1 MERAIKD
8 LCQFPDAD
16 LFKEVAVG
24 IRHVMD
30 AVNELDAATRKLY
43 EAGHRY
49 PARVLGTLAIE
60 EAAKVLVLIDA
71 VRCPRT
77 RQKERSRALGYFYD
91 HLAKGIYAEVCHW
104 YPADF
109 AEAMHHVERERREHY
124 LDGPNDVD
132 WIFPNT
138 ITQQREDNL
147 YVGYIRDDTEEDG
160 PAERYWT
167 PPRGDAHIDLTFGYP
182 ATPPVIDLARALHQ
196 VNATTPRGLSVVAEV
211 WRPVDI
217 HPDMHITELIE
228 LNGRM
233 LKVLENRGLLSP
245 ALTEVYSVVR
255 NKWIFPLWP
264 LDLRILKV
272 EKKTLRETRS
282 QWSPDWY

>member
-8 LCQFPDAD
+8 LCQFSDAD

-24 IRHVMD
+24 IGHVMD
-30 AVNELDAATRKLY
+30 AVNELDAAMRKLY

-49 PARVLGTLAIE
+49 PAHVLGNLATE
-60 EAAKVLVLIDA
+60 EAAKVLVLVDA
-71 VRCPRT
+71 VRCPRA

-91 HLAKGIYAEVCHW
+91 HLAKGIYVEVCHW

-109 AEAMHHVERERREHY
+109 AEVMHHVERERREHY

-160 PAERYWT
+160 PGERYWT
-167 PPRGDAHIDLTFGYP
+167 PPRGDDHTGPTFGYP
-182 ATPPVIDLARALHQ
+182 PTPPIIDLARALHQ
-196 VNATTPRGLSVVAEV
+196 ANVTTPGGLSVVAEV
-211 WRPVDI
+211 WRPVDVRA
-217 HPDMHITELIE
+217 DMRITELIE
-228 LNGRM
+228 LNWRT
-233 LKVLENRGLLSP
+233 LEVLENRGFLSP
-245 ALTEVYSVVR
+245 ALTEVYTFLR

-272 EKKTLRETRS
+272 EKKILRETRS
-282 QWSPDWY
+282 QWTPDWH

>member
-8 LCQFPDAD
+8 LCQFSDAD

-24 IRHVMD
+24 IGYVLD

-43 EAGHRY
+43 ETGHRH
-49 PARVLGTLAIE
+49 PARVLGNLATE
-60 EAAKVLVLIDA
+60 EAAKMLVLIDA
-71 VRCPRT
+71 VRCPRA
-77 RQKERSRALGYFYD
+77 RQKERSRTLGYFYD

-109 AEAMHHVERERREHY
+109 AEVMNHIERERREHY

-132 WIFPNT
+132 WIFPNA

-147 YVGYIRDDTEEDG
+147 YVGYIRNDTEEG
-160 PAERYWT
+160 SSGERYWMPPRCDDHAGPTFSYPPT
-167 PPRGDAHIDLTFGYP
+167 PPI
-182 ATPPVIDLARALHQ
+182 INLARALYQ
-196 VNATTPRGLSVVAEV
+196 ANATTPEGLSVVAEA
-211 WRPVDI
+211 WRSVNVRA
-217 HPDMHITELIE
+217 DMRITELIE
-228 LNGRM
+228 LNWRT
-233 LKVLENRGLLSP
+233 LEVLENRGFLSP
-245 ALTEVYSVVR
+245 ALTEVYTFLR

-264 LDLRILKV
+264 LDLRVLKV